1 MHQSSSERLE
11 LADPD
16 LSSSSQKCF
25 ETTDKQ
31 DIPFPKNVV
40 FKQKPAFLMIKDGY
54 SQIKNQKMPILSEI
68 PLGNKSNCMMLLDT
82 SNIDRTNDGKM
93 IFFDDCGTYSKTQ
106 HHSFTL
112 LSPNLNQIYASN
124 DKWYHNKNFTKELK
138 DVDPSN
144 LIKVTVLTSKLD
156 VEGKFKRRI
165 TRSSGLNRALV
176 EYIGQ
181 YDFSTIRKMR
191 TNPSAIRKVNDLVGK
206 KPTEIQN
213 ICAQDI
219 KINPINLK
227 SIYNKK
233 SRDTASNVEAIKSSQ
248 KDIIDDPFIQYKI
261 ISKNFDDI
269 YILFND
275 NQVEDLRF
283 HIQNYQVFYCIFI
296 TVCRSMIFFVPSVI
310 LASTHFFTEYH
321 N

>member
-1 MHQSSSERLE
+1 MTWLE
-11 LADPD
+11 
-16 LSSSSQKCF
+16 
-25 ETTDKQ
+25 
-31 DIPFPKNVV
+31 
-40 FKQKPAFLMIKDGY
+40 
-54 SQIKNQKMPILSEI
+54 
-68 PLGNKSNCMMLLDT
+68 
-82 SNIDRTNDGKM
+82 
-93 IFFDDCGTYSKTQ
+93 
-106 HHSFTL
+106 
-112 LSPNLNQIYASN
+112 
-124 DKWYHNKNFTKELK
+124 
-138 DVDPSN
+138 
-144 LIKVTVLTSKLD
+144 
-156 VEGKFKRRI
+156 
-165 TRSSGLNRALV
+165 
-176 EYIGQ
+176 
-181 YDFSTIRKMR
+181 
-191 TNPSAIRKVNDLVGK
+191 K

-283 HIQNYQVFYCIFI
+283 HIQNYQVFFFIFI